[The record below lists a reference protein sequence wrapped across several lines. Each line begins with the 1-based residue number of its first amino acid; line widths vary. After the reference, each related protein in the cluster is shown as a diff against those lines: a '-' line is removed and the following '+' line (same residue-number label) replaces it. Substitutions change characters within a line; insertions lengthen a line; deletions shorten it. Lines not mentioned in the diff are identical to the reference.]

1 MITETNILVTGGGGF
16 IGSHV
21 CDELIRLGNT
31 LTVID
36 DLSTGNIENL
46 QGIVNDID
54 FYEEKIET
62 FNLNSLKDIE
72 AIIHLAAQTSVPLSI
87 EKFKDSSNSNINGCL
102 NIIDYSKEKGIPLV
116 YASSSAVYGNL
127 PIGDDSSMNT
137 DLISPYAVDK
147 YTMELYGKMAN
158 ALYQLPNIGLRFFNV
173 YGERQDPSSQ
183 YSGVISVFIDQ
194 MLNQQQVTIHGG
206 HQTRDFIYVSNI
218 VESIIASLSL
228 LKKRRIFENINVLT
242 GVSTS
247 INELFKILAQH
258 IDYNISPKY
267 TDLLLGDPIESGGTI
282 AKLQSRLMLD
292 PNVFK
297 TLNEGLLRTIKSIDK
312 N

>member
-1 MITETNILVTGGGGF
+1 MMTETNILVTGGGGF

-62 FNLNSLKDIE
+62 FNLNSLKDIG

-87 EKFKDSSNSNINGCL
+87 EEFKDSSNSNISGCL

-282 AKLQSRLMLD
+282 AKLQSTLMLD

>member
-1 MITETNILVTGGGGF
+1 MMTETNILVTGGGGF

-62 FNLNSLKDIE
+62 FNLNSLKDIG

>member
-46 QGIVNDID
+46 QGIINDID

-87 EKFKDSSNSNINGCL
+87 EEFKDSSNSNISGCL

-127 PIGDDSSMNT
+127 PIGDDSSMST

>member
-62 FNLNSLKDIE
+62 FNLNSLKDIG

-87 EKFKDSSNSNINGCL
+87 EEFKDSSNSNISGCL

-206 HQTRDFIYVSNI
+206 HQTRDFIYVANI

-228 LKKRRIFENINVLT
+228 LKKRIIFENINVLT

-282 AKLQSRLMLD
+282 AKLQSTLMLD

-297 TLNEGLLRTIKSIDK
+297 NLNEGLLRTIKSIDK

>member
-46 QGIVNDID
+46 QGIINDID

>member
-1 MITETNILVTGGGGF
+1 MITETNILVTGGAGF

-36 DLSTGNIENL
+36 DLSTGYIENL
-46 QGIVNDID
+46 QDIIDDID

-87 EKFKDSSNSNINGCL
+87 EQFKESSNSNISGSL
-102 NIIDYSKEKGIPLV
+102 NVIDYSKKRGIPLV

-127 PIGDDSSMNT
+127 PIGDDTSMNT

-194 MLNQQQVTIHGG
+194 MLKQEEVIIHGG
-206 HQTRDFIYVSNI
+206 YQTRDFIYVANI
-218 VESIIASLSL
+218 VESVIASLSV
-228 LKKRRIFENINVLT
+228 LKEKAIFENINVLT

-247 INELFKILAQH
+247 IDELFKILSH
-258 IDYNISPKY
+258 HLDYNISPKY

-282 AKLQSRLMLD
+282 EKLQSILMLD
-292 PNVFK
+292 PNAFK
-297 TLNEGLLRTIKSIDK
+297 TLKEGLLRTIKSIDG

>member
-62 FNLNSLKDIE
+62 FNLNSLKDIG

-87 EKFKDSSNSNINGCL
+87 EKFKDSSNSNISGCL

>member
-62 FNLNSLKDIE
+62 FNLNSLKDIG

-87 EKFKDSSNSNINGCL
+87 EEFKDSSNSNISGCL